1 MSKKEE
7 QKKAAEKRSYF
18 RVNDLVSIV
27 VTPLDLSKK
36 EAMEFLK
43 TTKSSKAFSMMDT
56 SAPTVMDAD
65 HISIDYYEDKKLFN
79 MVEEIKIKLDYVIN
93 YLMLDKEG
101 LGNAEKKMVNISA
114 SGIRFTLNGPVAT
127 DDIMEIKFLL
137 PTYPPVAIFAYGVV
151 RRADIMEDDKYDV
164 AMEYINMGEAVRD
177 EIIEYTLTHQREMI
191 RQQKKSKRD

>member
-1 MSKKEE
+1 MPNKEE
-7 QKKAAEKRSYF
+7 KKKAAEKRSYF
-18 RVNDLVSIV
+18 RVNDLISIV
-27 VTPLDLSKK
+27 VTPLSFTKK
-36 EAMEFLK
+36 EAREFLK

-65 HISIDYYEDKKLFN
+65 HVSIDYYEDKKLFN
-79 MVEEIKIKLDYVIN
+79 MVEEIKTKLDYVIN

-114 SGIRFTLNGPVAT
+114 SGIRFTLNGPVAI

-151 RRADIMEDDKYDV
+151 RRADITEDDKYDV
-164 AMEYINMGEAVRD
+164 AIEYINMGEAVRD

-191 RQQKKSKRD
+191 RQQKKGKTD